1 MLKAFFTVE
10 GSRESYSERLRR
22 SSHSSVSSLL
32 EGLAQTR
39 AELVLGTAG
48 DVFQVSYKETD
59 LDVDKIMK
67 ATMQYRERT
76 HYTQAEHENYENI
89 NGD

>member
-10 GSRESYSERLRR
+10 GSRESYSERLRS

-59 LDVDKIMK
+59 LVMDKIMK
-67 ATMQYRERT
+67 ATMAERERT
-76 HYTQAEHENYENI
+76 QYTQAEHENYDNI